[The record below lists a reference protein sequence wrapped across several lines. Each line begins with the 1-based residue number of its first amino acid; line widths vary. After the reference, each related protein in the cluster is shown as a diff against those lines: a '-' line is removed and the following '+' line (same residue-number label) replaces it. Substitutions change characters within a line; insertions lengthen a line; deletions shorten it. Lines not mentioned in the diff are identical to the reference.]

1 MNNKNSR
8 HSICF
13 PKFTP
18 KGATSLLRKD
28 SRDDAQEPLCSSP
41 RARSPLKPEVTYY
54 AMLLYKLPV
63 VHTHDAP
70 RAAPNRLEASFKSN
84 KHESTGEDA
93 SSALEMG
100 MAAHKNQMLKLTL
113 KSCSHPSPS
122 PNPHK
127 V

>member
-18 KGATSLLRKD
+18 KGATSPLRED

-41 RARSPLKPEVTYY
+41 KGDWARSPLKPEVTYY

-70 RAAPNRLEASFKSN
+70 RATPNRLEASFKSN
-84 KHESTGEDA
+84 KRESTGEDA

-100 MAAHKNQMLKLTL
+100 VAAHTSQMLKLTL

-122 PNPHK
+122 LN
-127 V
+127 